1 MAGRGRAPK
10 PKSERVN
17 SAVAAR
23 GEIQHASAVGWQHGE
38 MPAPPDGL
46 KAESI
51 ETWETWLGA
60 WFAAFWTPS
69 DVPGLRS
76 MVLLYDQ
83 VLRGEYQRHAEL
95 RLMMDTYGVTPK
107 GQQDR
112 RWFPPKPA
120 EADRP
125 KATGTDGG
133 YGHLRSVKS

>member
-10 PKSERVN
+10 PERRN
-17 SAVAAR
+17 SSDKPTR
-23 GEIQHASAVGWQHGE
+23 GEIQHAPAVGWQHGK

-112 RWFPPKPA
+112 RWFPPK
-120 EADRP
+120 ADKEP
-125 KATGTDGG
+125 TLKATGTDGG
-133 YGHLRSVKS
+133 YAHLRSVP